1 MTVAETI
8 RAEEQLASKLETYAG
23 EWVAV
28 RDQAVVAHA
37 DELEQLLERIEGTEV
52 EAVFQVA
59 EDPHSA
65 CFF

>member
-8 RAEEQLASKLETYAG
+8 KGEEQLASQLENYAG

-28 RDQAVVAHA
+28 RDQTVIAHA
-37 DELEQLLERIEGTEV
+37 DELEQLLERIEGSEV

-59 EDPHSA
+59 QDPHSA